1 MIAGFSVSL
10 SGKFRGVEKGERE
23 GERVAVGKLV
33 LVLQKLVKKAGL
45 FCKERHHGPRYP
57 IGSSSRRYFDSS

>member
-1 MIAGFSVSL
+1 VEESGRGF
-10 SGKFRGVEKGERE
+10 
-23 GERVAVGKLV
+23 AVGKLL

-45 FCKERHHGPRYP
+45 FCKERHHGPHYP